1 MKRFEKKVAIVTGGA
16 AGLGAAIA
24 LRLGQEGAA
33 VVIADIAGAS
43 DAAIALSEAGISSL
57 GVPTDVASWD
67 SVQAMVSSTLKEFGQ
82 VDILIN
88 NAAIASTLSLK
99 PFEELT
105 TEEFQRVMTVNA
117 LGTFHGCKAVAAPMR
132 RRNSG
137 RIINM
142 ASGTAIRGAPF
153 IAHYVASKG
162 AVMSLTRSLARELGP
177 HNILVNAISPGY
189 TLTDTNLANEAYLA
203 ATREAVRGLRCLP
216 RDAYPDDIVG
226 AVAFLASDDARFI
239 TGQILAVDGGAVY
252 H

>member
-1 MKRFEKKVAIVTGGA
+1 VRFAEKVAIVTGGS

-33 VVIADIAGAS
+33 VVVADIVGATE
-43 DAAIALSEAGISSL
+43 AAVALSEAGITSL
-57 GVPTDVASWD
+57 GVETDVASWE
-67 SVQAMVSSTLKEFGQ
+67 SVQAMVAATVMRFGR

-99 PFEELT
+99 PFDELT
-105 TEEFQRVMTVNA
+105 TGEFRNVLDVNTV
-117 LGTFHGCKAVAAPMR
+117 GTFHGCKAVAALMR
-132 RRNSG
+132 QQDSG

-162 AVMSLTRSLARELGP
+162 AVMSLTRSLARELGK
-177 HNILVNAISPGY
+177 HNILVNAVSPGY
-189 TLTDTNLANEAYLA
+189 TLTDTNLANEEYMA
-203 ATREAVRGLRCLP
+203 ATRQAVRDLRCVP

>member
-1 MKRFEKKVAIVTGGA
+1 VRFAGKVAIVTGGS

-33 VVIADIAGAS
+33 VVVADIVGATE
-43 DAAIALSEAGISSL
+43 AAVALSEAGVTSL
-57 GVPTDVASWD
+57 GVETDVASWD
-67 SVQAMVSSTLKEFGQ
+67 SVQAMVAATVKRFGR

-99 PFEELT
+99 PFDELT
-105 TEEFQRVMTVNA
+105 TGEFRNVLDVNTV
-117 LGTFHGCKAVAAPMR
+117 GTFHGCKAVAALMR
-132 RRNSG
+132 QQNSG

-162 AVMSLTRSLARELGP
+162 AVMSLTRSLARELGK
-177 HNILVNAISPGY
+177 HNILVNAVSPGY
-189 TLTDTNLANEAYLA
+189 TLTDTNLANEEYLA
-203 ATREAVRGLRCLP
+203 ATRQAVRDLRCVP